1 MDSPTTR
8 DSNFLSASYGYE
20 TNYQQEQRKE
30 GLTAKLRQTI
40 NAAGKRVQG
49 TTRPRKSSAP
59 DLTNLTAQSQ
69 VKYQKRKNYFIEN
82 LIF

>member
-1 MDSPTTR
+1 MDSPSMKDR
-8 DSNFLSASYGYE
+8 NFLSSSYGGYE

-49 TTRPRKSSAP
+49 SRPRKTSVP
-59 DLTNLTAQSQ
+59 DLTNLTQQSQ
-69 VKYQKRKNYFIEN
+69 VKISQTKQ
-82 LIF
+82 